1 MFVFLFVQVTY
12 LWVIFE
18 SLIWWKYVSP
28 LRQKVVFCFLFF
40 LRKWYDDYNA
50 ESLRGKKA
58 SRTHNYPVNI
68 NPETFQVARGKLQ
81 ETYKILIKDK
91 FGKALGNLQDC
102 DGDKF
107 QLFRCSTVLGGKLSY
122 DEVF

>member
-1 MFVFLFVQVTY
+1 M
-12 LWVIFE
+12 
-18 SLIWWKYVSP
+18 
-28 LRQKVVFCFLFF
+28 
-40 LRKWYDDYNA
+40 
-50 ESLRGKKA
+50 
-58 SRTHNYPVNI
+58 NI
-68 NPETFQVARGKLQ
+68 NPETFQVAR

-107 QLFRCSTVLGGKLSY
+107 ELFRCSTVLGGKLSY

>member
-1 MFVFLFVQVTY
+1 MFVLLFVQVTY

-18 SLIWWKYVSP
+18 RLIWWKYVLP
-28 LRQKVVFCFLFF
+28 LRQKEAFFFF
-40 LRKWYDDYNA
+40 LRKWNDYYTA
-50 ESLRGKKA
+50 ESLRWKKV
-58 SRTHNYPVNI
+58 SRTHNRELPCEHY
-68 NPETFQVARGKLQ
+68 PETFQVARGKLQ

-107 QLFRCSTVLGGKLSY
+107 QLFRCSTVLGGEGNGTPL
-122 DEVF
+122 